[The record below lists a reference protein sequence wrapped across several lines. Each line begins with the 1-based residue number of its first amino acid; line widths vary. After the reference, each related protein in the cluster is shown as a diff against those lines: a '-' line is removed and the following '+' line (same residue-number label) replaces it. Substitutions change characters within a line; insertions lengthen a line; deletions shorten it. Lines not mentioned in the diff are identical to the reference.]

1 MCNDRANY
9 KRIAFCFVTAIVL
22 IFSLL
27 SNCYMQTNVA
37 FAEKSEIEQELEDA
51 TQKSLDDIDSSEL
64 DEYVLDMGDYD
75 LNILNFKDFVKMVL
89 SGELISDYNSIFEN
103 IKQKVISYFKSIVE
117 LMLIFLVLVLL
128 YKTFNS
134 FCSQKYEEIKKVVK
148 LIFLI
153 VIVLLLLII
162 FKDLSLSVKN
172 TIQKIFNFS
181 TALFP
186 ILLNLMLVANAG
198 TSYGCFSTL
207 SVFLLET
214 GSYLFVYVLFPLS
227 VSIMVLGLAG
237 MVMSKKNLSRVSDLL
252 KSIFKYII
260 VGFMFVFGIFS
271 SMNIL
276 ISGMK
281 DGLSLRLTKY
291 AIKNYVP
298 VLGGYISDGFD
309 VVRSCSV
316 MIKNSFGIC
325 GIFVLL
331 TLILSPLISYICYI
345 IAFKLLAI
353 CVSFLGE
360 DHFALAFENVSKSIS
375 YFVSVL
381 VGVFCIM
388 LVFVYMTIV
397 SVTVIWWFMV

>member
-1 MCNDRANY
+1 
-9 KRIAFCFVTAIVL
+9 
-22 IFSLL
+22 
-27 SNCYMQTNVA
+27 MQTNVA

-397 SVTVIWWFMV
+397 SVTVI